1 MQDPISPLAFGLAL
15 GAVVLLVDLVVTL
28 ALADLFR
35 RCLERQ
41 AGADEEV
48 DLALG
53 VDWIGMAQT
62 FAVAALSG
70 AVLQG
75 LLA

>member
-1 MQDPISPLAFGLAL
+1 MQDPVSPIAFGLAL
-15 GAVVLLVDLVVTL
+15 GVVVLVVDLLVTL
-28 ALADLFR
+28 IMADLFR

-41 AGADEEV
+41 AGADAEV